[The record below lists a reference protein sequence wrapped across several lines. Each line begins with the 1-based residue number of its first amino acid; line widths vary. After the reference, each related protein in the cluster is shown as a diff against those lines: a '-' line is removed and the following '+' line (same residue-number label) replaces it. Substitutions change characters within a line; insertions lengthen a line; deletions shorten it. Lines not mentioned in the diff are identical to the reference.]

1 MRIGKVRLALL
12 VLLCSIAVVLGV
24 RRLRVTP
31 LPAANSQKNL
41 VPKAKPDF
49 ALLPATEIKA
59 YEKYYRAN
67 LAGPLDNWE
76 PTVGDING
84 LEANLPQITALSGKQ
99 PDPGRH
105 IDNPHQYFRQYLA
118 IAQGGKKRIFVDAF
132 CNLEPGDAN
141 AWRKHLV
148 FVNDGGKCYWQAIY
162 DPATQAFSNL
172 TVNGVG

>member
-49 ALLPATEIKA
+49 ALLPATEIET

-67 LAGPLDNWE
+67 FAGPAENWE

-105 IDNPHQYFRQYLA
+105 IDDAHQYFRHISQLPKA
-118 IAQGGKKRIFVDAF
+118 ARRGSSSMPSATLNQ
-132 CNLEPGDAN
+132 ETQTPGASISS
-141 AWRKHLV
+141 L
-148 FVNDGGKCYWQAIY
+148 
-162 DPATQAFSNL
+162 
-172 TVNGVG
+172 